1 MTQRSQA
8 MTHKAGSLIEKKY
21 PDLWAEQAQGLFL
34 VDGQG
39 GIIDINPVFTD
50 LLGYSR
56 QEITGRHFAQLR
68 YSISQKG
75 DRQDEF
81 IGSFGLFLFHRA
93 EVQDMPLILRHK
105 KGHAVSV
112 RLRSVP
118 TRDSD
123 NAVIET
129 LGLIEPWSGEELPL
143 GAASDGG
150 SDWKQWETKDNYKN
164 ILEHSGDAI
173 FLADFNTR
181 IVTVNN
187 AGLRLLGYETAEV
200 IIGKSLLDFAPFRG
214 SFSCTT
220 GETITFDEAWGK
232 KQIADTKELYARGV
246 VNCEMY
252 FVRADGLAVPMDVT
266 LSLLKDKSGNPRGTI
281 TVCRDITAHKRTL
294 RELQQAHD
302 ELERKVQERT
312 ISLEETNIAMK
323 VLLET
328 RNEDRADM
336 GRRLLSHINNLVLP
350 YLDRLRGSG
359 LPEPQST
366 HLEIAETNLREISA
380 PFTEH
385 AGVRMKS
392 LTPSEIQVANLVRQG
407 KTSKDIAALL
417 HLSAET
423 IDTHRK
429 NIRKKLGIRR
439 KKTNLRT
446 ILASP

>member
-1 MTQRSQA
+1 

-21 PDLWAEQAQGLFL
+21 RDLWAEQAQGLFL

-39 GIIDINPVFTD
+39 SVIDINPVFSS
-50 LLGYSR
+50 LLGYR
-56 QEITGRHFAQLR
+56 LQEIMGRHFVQLR
-68 YSISQKG
+68 YSIAQKG

-81 IGSFGLFLFHRA
+81 ISSFGLFLFHRA
-93 EVQDMPLILRHK
+93 EAQAMPLILRHK

-112 RLRSVP
+112 RLRAVV

-123 NAVIET
+123 GAVIET
-129 LGLIEPWSGEELPL
+129 LGLIEPGSGEEMPF
-143 GAASDGG
+143 GAASDGNLG
-150 SDWKQWETKDNYKN
+150 WKQWETKDNYKN

-181 IVTVNN
+181 IITVNN
-187 AGLRLLGYETAEV
+187 AGLRLLGYETAEA

-214 SFSCTT
+214 SFPCTT
-220 GETITFDEAWGK
+220 GETIIFDEAWGK
-232 KQIADTKELYARGV
+232 KQIAYTKELYAQGV
-246 VNCEMY
+246 VHCEMY

-266 LSLLKDKSGNPRGTI
+266 LSLLKDRTGNPRGTI
-281 TVCRDITAHKRTL
+281 TVCRDSTEHKRTL

-312 ISLEETNIAMK
+312 VSLEETNIAMK

-350 YLDRLRGSG
+350 YLDRLRSAG
-359 LPEPQST
+359 LPEPQCT

-385 AGVRMKS
+385 AGVRMKA
-392 LTPSEIQVANLVRQG
+392 LTPSEIQVANLVKQG

-446 ILASP
+446 FLASL